1 MDQDQL
7 KQQVAQAALE
17 EIRGELHADTILGV
31 GTGTTADRFID
42 LLGTLDGPLKGAVAS
57 SERSAARLR
66 ARGIRVFE
74 LHEVDRLALYV
85 DGADEINL
93 ELDMIK
99 GGGGA
104 LTREKIVAAASDRFI
119 CIADGS
125 KLVEQLGHF
134 GVPIEVIPMA
144 TRQVAAGLKQV
155 AAGYGS
161 PQPELR
167 LSGDGSP
174 YVTDNGNHIIDL
186 RGLVIAHAA
195 QLETAIDGLVG
206 VVCNGLFAR
215 RGADVLLLARPLG
228 VERYLRHA

>member
-7 KQQVAQAALE
+7 KQQVALAALE
-17 EIRGELHADTILGV
+17 EIRAELDADSILGV

-42 LLGTLDGPLKGAVAS
+42 LLGSLHASFKGAVAS
-57 SERSAARLR
+57 SERSATRLR

-85 DGADEINL
+85 DGADEITL
-93 ELDMIK
+93 DLDMIK

-104 LTREKIVAAASDRFI
+104 LTREKIVAAASDRFV
-119 CIADGS
+119 CIADAS
-125 KLVEQLGHF
+125 KLVDHLGKF

-144 TRQVAAGLKQV
+144 RRQVAARLQVV
-155 AAGYGS
+155 AAGLGAAD
-161 PQPELR
+161 PELR
-167 LSGDGSP
+167 LAGDGSP
-174 YVTDNGNHIIDL
+174 YVTDNGNYIIDL

-195 QLETAIDGLVG
+195 ELETAIDGLVG

-215 RGADVLLLARPLG
+215 RGADVLLLATPLG
-228 VERYLRHA
+228 VQRYLRHA

>member
-1 MDQDQL
+1 LDQGQL
-7 KQQVAQAALE
+7 KQQVAEAALE
-17 EIRGELHADTILGV
+17 EIRGELHADSILGV

-42 LLGTLDGPLKGAVAS
+42 LLGQLNGPLKGAVAS

-74 LHEVDRLALYV
+74 LHEIDRLALYV

-93 ELDMIK
+93 ALDMIK

-125 KLVEQLGHF
+125 KLVDHLGKF

-144 TRQVAAGLKQV
+144 TRQLAVRLKEVAAGLG
-155 AAGYGS
+155 A
-161 PQPELR
+161 PRPELR
-167 LSGDGSP
+167 LAKDGSP

>member
-7 KQQVAQAALE
+7 KQQVAEAALE
-17 EIRGELHADTILGV
+17 EIRGELHADSILGV

-42 LLGTLDGPLKGAVAS
+42 LLGALNGALKGAVAS
-57 SERSAARLR
+57 SERSATRLR
-66 ARGIRVFE
+66 ERGIRVFE

-93 ELDMIK
+93 DLDMIK

-104 LTREKIVAAASDRFI
+104 LTREKIVAAASDRFV
-119 CIADGS
+119 CIADAS
-125 KLVEQLGHF
+125 KLVDHLGKF
-134 GVPIEVIPMA
+134 GLPIEVIPMA
-144 TRQVAAGLKQV
+144 RRQVAARLKQL
-155 AAGYGS
+155 AAGLGS
-161 PQPELR
+161 PEPELR
-167 LSGDGSP
+167 LTPDGTP
-174 YVTDNGNHIIDL
+174 FVTDNGNHIIDL
-186 RGLVIAHAA
+186 RGLVISHAA
-195 QLETAIDGLVG
+195 QLESAIDGLVG